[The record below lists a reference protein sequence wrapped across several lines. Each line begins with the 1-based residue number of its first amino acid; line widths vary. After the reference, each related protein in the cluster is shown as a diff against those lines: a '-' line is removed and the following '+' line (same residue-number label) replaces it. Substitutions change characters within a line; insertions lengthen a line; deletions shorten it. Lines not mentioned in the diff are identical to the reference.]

1 MFPVIR
7 MFGLTLPVGPLL
19 AVLAFYLGTEVGG
32 RAMGRTASAAQ
43 RTRWQ
48 ALFNNAV
55 WVGLIAGLIGA
66 RLGYAARYYPI
77 YLDAPAL
84 LFSIRPGTL
93 ALWPGLLAGAAAALF
108 YLQRKAIGLAQVAD
122 AAAIGLC
129 AALAMVS
136 LRNFLL
142 GSDYGAPTTL
152 PWGIDLWLDIR
163 HPVQVYEMILLLI
176 ALVILWRYQESAL
189 PGETVWRFVAF
200 YSTIELFVTAFRAN
214 FSTWMLG
221 IRAAQVGALAV
232 LLTALYILSFYAQR
246 RATAN
251 PTQAESEF
259 AALEGGL

>member
-1 MFPVIR
+1 MLPVIR
-7 MFGLTLPVGPLL
+7 ILGFTLPVGPLF
-19 AVLAFYLGTEVGG
+19 AVLAFYLGAEVGG
-32 RAMGRTASAAQ
+32 RAIGRTAPAHPLPQ
-43 RTRWQ
+43 WQ
-48 ALFNNAV
+48 EIFNNAA
-55 WVGLIAGLIGA
+55 WVALIVGLIGA
-66 RLGYAARYYPI
+66 RLGYAARYYPV
-77 YLDAPAL
+77 YLEAPVL

-93 ALWPGLLAGAAAALF
+93 ALWPGLLTGAAAALF
-108 YLQRKAIGLAQVAD
+108 YLRRKTIGMAQVAD

-129 AALAMVS
+129 AALTMVS

-142 GSDYGAPTTL
+142 GSDYGAPTNL

-163 HPVQVYEMILLLI
+163 HPVQVYEMALLLI

-214 FSTWMLG
+214 SSTWLLG

-251 PTQAESEF
+251 PPQAENEF
-259 AALEGGL
+259 AALEAG